1 MWRQHK
7 GVGAFCPKCRGAVT
21 EEEWSE
27 VQSLDRDVQGIVP
40 TIMVATGPRD
50 RARTASFCQAVAQE
64 VQARGIM
71 VRIVALGI
79 AQDPLGDATA
89 MGAAH
94 TAAQLWGVP
103 ASLALARRSCM
114 SKARS

>member
-1 MWRQHK
+1 M
-7 GVGAFCPKCRGAVT
+7 
-21 EEEWSE
+21 
-27 VQSLDRDVQGIVP
+27 QSLDRDVQGIVP

-94 TAAQLWGVP
+94 TAAQLWGYPLRWHVQGGHVCPRHGHERALGEQGAGGP
-103 ASLALARRSCM
+103 APGGSMVLISG
-114 SKARS
+114 